1 MTKYTILALSFAMMA
16 LACDSSKK
24 AGNQA
29 LTNYNQAA
37 DTLRLTGENHFR
49 NVKQLTFAGDNAE
62 AYWSFDSKY
71 LTFQATNEKWGT
83 ACDQIFYMPISTGT
97 NGGQKPQL
105 ISTGKGKTT
114 CSYFMP
120 DNKHILFASTHESGD
135 NCPESPRSVGGKYV
149 WSVHKEFDIYVADLK
164 GNIVKKLTNSPGYDA
179 EGTVS
184 PDGKKIVF
192 TSTRSGDLELWTMN
206 IDGSDQRQV
215 TNGLGYDGGAF
226 FTPDNKRLVFRASRP
241 KTDEEVKTYK
251 ELLAQGLVQPT
262 ALEIFT
268 CNVDGSDLKQITHL
282 GGANWAPF
290 MDPSGK
296 KILFSTNHHSK
307 SGRLFNV
314 FAVNLDGT
322 GLEQITFDTGF
333 DSFIMFSPDGKKVAF
348 SSNRNNGGRHDTN
361 VFVADWV
368 D

>member
-1 MTKYTILALSFAMMA
+1 MKRYTAFTFVTLLAIS
-16 LACDSSKK
+16 ACNSSKK
-24 AGNQA
+24 AGNSS
-29 LTNYNQAA
+29 LSSYNPAT
-37 DTLRLTGENHFR
+37 DTLKLPGENHLR
-49 NVKQLTFAGDNAE
+49 NVRQLTFAGDNAE

-71 LTFQATNEKWGT
+71 LTFQATNEKWGA

-114 CSYFMP
+114 CSYFLP
-120 DNKHILFASTHESGD
+120 GNKQILFASTHESGD
-135 NCPESPRSVGGKYV
+135 GCPESPRSVGGKYV
-149 WSVHKEFDIYVADLK
+149 WSIHREFDIYVADLK
-164 GNIVKKLTNSPGYDA
+164 GKIVKKLTNSPGYDA

-206 IDGSDQRQV
+206 IDGTDQRQV
-215 TNGLGYDGGAF
+215 TKGLGYDGGAF

-290 MDPSGK
+290 MHPNGK
-296 KILFSTNHHSK
+296 KILFATNHHSK
-307 SGRLFNV
+307 SGRQFNV
-314 FAVNLDGT
+314 FSVNLDGT
-322 GLEQITFDTGF
+322 GLEQITFDSGF

-348 SSNRNNGGRHDTN
+348 SSNRNNGGGHDTN

-368 D
+368 E